1 MQTKSL
7 LIYLVIFFSVH
18 LYGQNNSGSI
28 LSFAGKV
35 DFLSDAPQEQIRAR
49 SNQVVGVID
58 TLRNTFAFQVPV
70 QSFMGFNSELQ
81 RQHFNENYMESN
93 RYPKLTYTGK
103 ILAPINFNEPGEYK
117 VKTKGNFI
125 IHGVE
130 KEEIIENAIEV
141 KENVVA
147 INADFFIRLSDYD
160 IRIPRIV
167 QRKISPKI
175 KIQLRVTNTP
185 KT

>member
-1 MQTKSL
+1 MKTKSILLYL
-7 LIYLVIFFSVH
+7 LIFTVGH
-18 LYGQNNSGSI
+18 LFGQNNPGSI
-28 LSFAGKV
+28 LSFAGEV
-35 DFLSDAPQEQIRAR
+35 DFHSDAPQEQIRA
-49 SNQVVGVID
+49 SSDQVVGVID

-70 QSFMGFNSELQ
+70 QSFLGFNSELQ

-103 ILAPINFNEPGEYK
+103 ILAPINYNKPGLYK
-117 VKTKGNFI
+117 VKTKGIFI

-130 KEEIIENAIEV
+130 KEEIIENTIEV
-141 KENVVA
+141 KQNGLV
-147 INADFFIRLSDYD
+147 INADFYIRLSDYD

-167 QRKISPKI
+167 QRKIAPEI
-175 KIQLRVTNTP
+175 KIHLRALNTP